1 MIETEKMIEMIETEK
16 TVIIII
22 IIIII
27 YYATKAAQ
35 YSIVFNREGLTD
47 RRKHDGGIY
56 RASVLR

>member
-27 YYATKAAQ
+27 IYYATKAAQ
-35 YSIVFNREGLTD
+35 YSIVSNRERRTD
-47 RRKHDGGIY
+47 R
-56 RASVLR
+56 

>member
-16 TVIIII
+16 TVII

>member
-16 TVIIII
+16 TVVIIII
-22 IIIII
+22 SI

-35 YSIVFNREGLTD
+35 YSMVFNREGRTD